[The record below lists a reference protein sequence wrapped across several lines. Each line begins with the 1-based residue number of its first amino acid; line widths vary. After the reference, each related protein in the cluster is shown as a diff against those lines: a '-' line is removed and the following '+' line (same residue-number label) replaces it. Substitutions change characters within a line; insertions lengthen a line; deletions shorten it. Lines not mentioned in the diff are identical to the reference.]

1 VILRK
6 VVCATY
12 PGTRLVLKVKG
23 SSRRQFWE
31 SSEPPDRAWQSERM
45 TQTLWGLL
53 ATVADEYPDR
63 VVAVDDYGRSLT
75 SSQLRSEAE
84 SVAGG
89 LLELGIGPGSTVS
102 WQLPTTLE
110 SVVMLAACARLGVV
124 QNPVIPM
131 LRHAEV
137 GHIAGQ
143 IGTDLLVI
151 PKQWRGFDHEGMAA
165 DLGVRSWSADY
176 EAPITPS
183 TSLRLP
189 SGAPSLLPAPPT
201 TNDDCRWIYFS
212 SGTTAAPKGVRH
224 NDIAAIAS
232 GASLSERLGFGPNDV
247 YPIAWPFTHIGGIAM
262 LVTSLNTGVRLVL
275 FDVFDP
281 ATTADRMATHGP
293 TMLGSAVPFFRAF
306 LDAERRAEG
315 ALLTNVRGCV
325 GGGAPIPGEVN
336 QELID
341 TFGVAGVVGAYG
353 LTEFPNCTC
362 EWFDGPNVGRD
373 VGPAGPGVEARVTDG
388 ELQLRGTQC
397 FLGYVD
403 ESLNAAAFTEDGWFR
418 TGDLAEIGP
427 DDRIRIV
434 GRLKDVVIRNAENIS
449 ATEVEEAVLFHEAV
463 ADVAVVGLPDSR
475 TGERVCAAI
484 VLSPGE
490 TIDVATLADHCI
502 QLGLAKYKCP
512 EQIVFVETIERNAM
526 GKIQKDKVREA
537 VLRATQS
544 REG

>member
-1 VILRK
+1 MRN
-6 VVCATY
+6 
-12 PGTRLVLKVKG
+12 
-23 SSRRQFWE
+23 W
-31 SSEPPDRAWQSERM
+31 AWQSERM
-45 TQTLWGLL
+45 TETLWGLV
-53 ATVADEYPDR
+53 ASVADEHPNR

-75 SSQLRSEAE
+75 SSQLRDEAE
-84 SVAGG
+84 SVAAG
-89 LLELGIGPGSTVS
+89 LVELGMGPGSIVS

-110 SVVMLAACARLGVV
+110 SAVMLAACARLGVV
-124 QNPVIPM
+124 QNPIIPM

-143 IGTDLLVI
+143 IRTDLLIV
-151 PKQWRGFDHEGMAA
+151 PKQWRGFDHEAMAA
-165 DLGVRSWSADY
+165 ELGLRSWSADY
-176 EAPITPS
+176 EASPTASTPM
-183 TSLRLP
+183 RLP
-189 SGAPSLLPAPPT
+189 SGDVSQLPAPPT

-224 NDIAAIAS
+224 NDIGAIAS
-232 GASLSERLGFGPNDV
+232 GASLSERLGFGPTDV

-306 LDAERRAEG
+306 LDAERRSG
-315 ALLTNVRGCV
+315 SALLTNVRGCV

-336 QELID
+336 QDLID

-362 EWFDGPNVGRD
+362 EWFDGPHVGRD
-373 VGPAGPGVEARVTDG
+373 VGPAGPGVEARVVDR

-403 ESLNAAAFTEDGWFR
+403 ESLNAAAFTDDGWFR
-418 TGDLAEIGP
+418 TGDLAEI
-427 DDRIRIV
+427 DEDKRIRIV

-449 ATEVEEAVLFHEAV
+449 ATEVEEAVLFHDAV
-463 ADVAVVGLPDSR
+463 ADVAVIGLPDSR

-484 VLSPGE
+484 VLTPGA
-490 TIDVATLADHCI
+490 TIDVPTLANHCI

-512 EQIVFVETIERNAM
+512 EQIVVLEAIERNSM
-526 GKIQKDKVREA
+526 GKIQKDKVRDA
-537 VLRATQS
+537 VLHAIQMRK
-544 REG
+544 E

>member
-1 VILRK
+1 M
-6 VVCATY
+6 
-12 PGTRLVLKVKG
+12 
-23 SSRRQFWE
+23 Q
-31 SSEPPDRAWQSERM
+31 
-45 TQTLWGLL
+45 QTFWGLV
-53 ATVADEYPDR
+53 TSVADEYPNR

-75 SSQLRSEAE
+75 SLQLRVEAE
-84 SVAGG
+84 SVAAG
-89 LLELGIGPGSTVS
+89 LFEFGIGPGSIVS

-110 SVVMLAACARLGVV
+110 SVVMLAACARLGAV
-124 QNPVIPM
+124 QNPIIPM

-151 PKQWRGFDHEGMAA
+151 PKQWRGFDHLAMAE
-165 DLGVRSWSADY
+165 DLGIRSWSADY
-176 EAPITPS
+176 EAPIVASTP
-183 TSLRLP
+183 LRLP
-189 SGAPSLLPAPPT
+189 SGDTSQLPSPPV
-201 TNDDCRWIYFS
+201 TNDECRWIYFS

-224 NDIAAIAS
+224 NDIGAIAS
-232 GASLSERLGFGPNDV
+232 GASLSERLGFGPQDV

-262 LVTSLNTGVRLVL
+262 LVTSLATGVRLVL

-306 LDAERRAEG
+306 LNAEHRAEG
-315 ALLTNVRGCV
+315 SLLPNVRGCV

-341 TFGVAGVVGAYG
+341 TFGVTGVVGAYG

-362 EWFDGPNVGRD
+362 EWFDGPDVGRD
-373 VGPAGPGVEARVTDG
+373 VGPAGPGVEARVIDG

-397 FLGYVD
+397 FLGYID
-403 ESLNAAAFTEDGWFR
+403 ESLNVAAFTEDGWFR

-449 ATEVEEAVLFHEAV
+449 ATEVEEAVLFHGSV
-463 ADVAVVGLPDSR
+463 ADVAVIGLPDSR

-484 VLSPGE
+484 VLTPGS
-490 TIDVATLADHCI
+490 TIDVPTLAAHCI

-512 EQIVFVETIERNAM
+512 EQVVVIEAIERNPM

-537 VLRATQS
+537 VLRVLET